1 MNRLLIGLAFVL
13 FGAALVSPLHL
24 HSQEKPELTKSAELW
39 EYPGAKKHT
48 SHAGGALY
56 MSLSTTEHDL
66 AKVAKHYGKKFAMEF
81 AVKHP
86 ASGIRGGDEEATG
99 ALNDSFQQRS
109 TDNLPRAVQ
118 MAVATQKTKEYVV
131 TVILSQAKGEEH
143 THIVVSFT
151 RK

>member
-1 MNRLLIGLAFVL
+1 MTRLLVGIAVFLLGPTLA
-13 FGAALVSPLHL
+13 SPLH
-24 HSQEKPELTKSAELW
+24 SEAQEKPDLTKSAEIW
-39 EYPGAKKHT
+39 EYPGAKKHA
-48 SHAGGALY
+48 SHAGGVLY

-66 AKVAKHYGKKFAMEF
+66 AKVAKHYGKKLAMEI
-81 AVKHP
+81 ALKHP
-86 ASGIRGGDEEATG
+86 GSGIRGGDEEATG

-109 TDNLPRAVQ
+109 TDIPPRAVQ
-118 MAVATQKTKEYVV
+118 MAVATQKTKDYVV